1 VKAPVRF
8 ISYEPMLGSLER
20 CTGTFLRRM
29 FKTVNWIIRG
39 PETPTAN
46 TLPRWTWL
54 QEVEKA
60 ANAGVPIYMKHSMSE
75 VYPDLVLRDDF
86 P

>member
-1 VKAPVRF
+1 MRF

-20 CTGTFLRRM
+20 CTGTYLRRM
-29 FKTVNWIIRG
+29 FKTVNWIIPG
-39 PETPTAN
+39 PETPN
-46 TLPRWTWL
+46 TLPLWSRV

-60 ANAGVPIYMKHSMSE
+60 ADSASMPIYMKHSMSE
-75 VYPDLVLRDDF
+75 VYPDLVLRVDF